1 MAMRQT
7 LRVAVLLLSACA
19 LFGCSIFHRIKGSAE
34 ATSVS
39 APAPTQDN
47 RRVFFFKIDRKW
59 KEAHAQYA
67 GDYGV
72 MRYRDEN
79 GGRKPDFPD

>member
-1 MAMRQT
+1 MPREK
-7 LRVAVLLLSACA
+7 RCSVSASC
-19 LFGCSIFHRIKGSAE
+19 FW
-34 ATSVS
+34 SVS